1 MLGQGNSQTFG
12 DNMTN
17 ENIAKKTAVALG
29 NFDGMHVGHTAVLDA
44 AKSFASKG
52 LVPVVVLFDEHS
64 LKAITGKAPPM
75 LMTAEE
81 RAHFIESSGLKIETL
96 IFSEIKNLTPT
107 EFFENVLIKKLNAA
121 AVCCGYN
128 YRFGKNAA
136 GTAQT
141 LRELC
146 YSHGIEC
153 RIAGE
158 VDVDSCAANSSEIR
172 QFIKD
177 GKIEKANKMLGR
189 KFGFTAK
196 VIDGDKRGRTWG
208 FPTVN
213 QEIPDELVM
222 PRFGV
227 YESLVTVDGEK
238 FKGVTN
244 IGERPTVGS
253 KKILSETHIIN
264 FDRNI
269 YGLDVDI
276 RLVRFIRPEK
286 KFGSFDEL
294 ARQIK
299 SDAEEVL

>member
-1 MLGQGNSQTFG
+1 
-12 DNMTN
+12 MTN
-17 ENIAKKTAVALG
+17 ENNAKKTAVALG
-29 NFDGMHVGHTAVLDA
+29 NFDGMHVGHTAVLEA
-44 AKSFASKG
+44 AKGFSSQG
-52 LVPVVVLFDEHS
+52 LVPVAVLFDEHS

-81 RAHFIESSGLKIETL
+81 RAHLIEKRGLKLETL
-96 IFSEIKNLTPT
+96 IFGEIKDLSPN
-107 EFFENVLIKKLNAA
+107 EFFEDVLLKKLNAG

-128 YRFGKNAA
+128 YRFGKDAA

-146 YSHGIEC
+146 VSHGIEC
-153 RIAGE
+153 RVADE
-158 VDVDSCAANSSEIR
+158 VDVDLCAVNSSGIR
-172 QFIKD
+172 RLIKD
-177 GKIEKANKMLGR
+177 GEIKEANKMLGR
-189 KFGFTAK
+189 KFGFTAR
-196 VIDGDKRGRTWG
+196 VIDGDKRGRAWG

-227 YESLVTVDGEK
+227 YESLVTVDGER

-244 IGERPTVGS
+244 IGERPTVGT

-264 FDRNI
+264 FDRNV
-269 YGLDVDI
+269 YGQDVDV

-286 KFGSFDEL
+286 KFDSFEEL
-294 ARQIK
+294 VRQIK
-299 SDAEEVL
+299 SDTEEVL